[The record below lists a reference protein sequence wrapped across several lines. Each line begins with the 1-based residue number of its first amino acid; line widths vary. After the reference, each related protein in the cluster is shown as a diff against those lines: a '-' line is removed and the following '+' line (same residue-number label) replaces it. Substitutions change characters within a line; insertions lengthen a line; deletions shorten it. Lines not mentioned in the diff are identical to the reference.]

1 MKHAG
6 FASVVGAVIGLIADR
21 KLAVETQQQIKRARQ
36 VNLPGPLL

>member
-1 MKHAG
+1 MPDLPQWLVLL
-6 FASVVGAVIGLIADR
+6 FGLIADR